1 MQFTDIFIRRPVL
14 AIVVSCLLLMLGLQ
28 AGNQLQ
34 LRQFPDVEKSLVV
47 VQTAYPGASARTVQ
61 GFVTEPLQRRIA
73 AAEGVDYMTSRSDP
87 GVSRIEVH
95 ARLGEDAD
103 ALMTGIIAKINE
115 ARFELQLFFAAEQQQ
130 RTARPAALDFNRDAA
145 GLYRRYFSSP

>member
-14 AIVVSCLLLMLGLQ
+14 AIVVSCLMLMLGLQ

-73 AAEGVDYMTSRSDP
+73 AAEGLSL
-87 GVSRIEVH
+87 IH
-95 ARLGEDAD
+95 
-103 ALMTGIIAKINE
+103 N
-115 ARFELQLFFAAEQQQ
+115 
-130 RTARPAALDFNRDAA
+130 
-145 GLYRRYFSSP
+145 